1 MGSLAEMSSN
11 GKPAAL
17 AAAALA
23 ACAYAWHLR
32 NRLRREQQLRKEE
45 RKGRTRAEAALRN
58 LSKQRDGDPR
68 YVLNHNYDNSGGLG
82 NSMCSVVAGLLLA
95 SALDASLLMDATHRN
110 HNRHSVGDILG
121 MARPDA
127 FWAGRCGAACGTGR
141 VVSAAAL
148 CGRRVPRAD
157 VNVNFSSQQRTCGGV
172 SGTDA
177 RSQLPFLAEATV
189 ELWRVKLRRDFPAGA
204 ELTSNA
210 HGSSR
215 GCNARCSAAPAGGP
229 AGRPPRPHPPSRRC
243 ARTRTRT
250 SLSSSVRG
258 ASPSGRG
265 LTSPRHPAG
274 ASAVTS
280 GAPISPR
287 AR

>member
-1 MGSLAEMSSN
+1 MGA
-11 GKPAAL
+11 
-17 AAAALA
+17 
-23 ACAYAWHLR
+23 
-32 NRLRREQQLRKEE
+32 
-45 RKGRTRAEAALRN
+45 
-58 LSKQRDGDPR
+58 GDPR
-68 YVLNHNYDNSGGLG
+68 YYLNHNYDNSGGLG

-110 HNRHSVGDILG
+110 HNRHSVSDILG
-121 MARPDA
+121 MEQPDA
-127 FWAGRCGAACGTGR
+127 FWARRCGAACGAGR

-148 CGRRVPRAD
+148 CGRRLPRAD
-157 VNVNFSSQQRTCGGV
+157 VNLHFSSRQRTCGGV

-189 ELWRVKLRRDFPAGA
+189 ALWRAKLRRDFPAGA

-210 HGSSR
+210 QGSSR
-215 GCNARCSAAPAGGP
+215 GCNARSGAVPRAGP
-229 AGRPPRPHPPSRRC
+229 RAVPRDPKPPPPSRRC